1 MGKLTALDNIIQAAK
16 AAAEGLSE
24 VTASAGHAPAHAGV
38 PAPGEAPDHILV
50 RGDNNAVMRQL
61 LACGYGGA
69 FQCIYLD
76 PPFLSGADYQAT
88 VRIRSEK
95 LGEEL
100 SVKVPAYQDTWTD
113 GKGRGGSEEGREA
126 YYKMLAENL
135 VLARQLLA
143 DTGLLWLH
151 LDWHTVHYARVM
163 LDEIFGEER
172 FLNEIIWQYK
182 SGGSTKKHFARKHD
196 TILVYAKAADYRIH
210 IDKEKSYNRGL
221 KPYRFK
227 GVEEFED
234 ETGWYTLV
242 NAKDVWQID
251 MVGRTSAE
259 RNGYATQKPLA
270 LMERI
275 VKASSEEGDLIGDFC
290 CGSGGFLEAGAKLG
304 RRTAGCDRSMLAA
317 ALAEKRLLDG
327 GYPYQRYDM
336 DAESLP
342 EGSDGDFTGQDSLL
356 GGLKPADRTM
366 LQRIASE
373 DPQALVLFETALPDG
388 RRRQVDVFGRETVIS
403 CTEDA

>member
-1 MGKLTALDNIIQAAK
+1 
-16 AAAEGLSE
+16 
-24 VTASAGHAPAHAGV
+24 
-38 PAPGEAPDHILV
+38 
-50 RGDNNAVMRQL
+50 
-61 LACGYGGA
+61 
-69 FQCIYLD
+69 
-76 PPFLSGADYQAT
+76 
-88 VRIRSEK
+88 
-95 LGEEL
+95 
-100 SVKVPAYQDTWTD
+100 
-113 GKGRGGSEEGREA
+113 
-126 YYKMLAENL
+126 
-135 VLARQLLA
+135 
-143 DTGLLWLH
+143 
-151 LDWHTVHYARVM
+151 
-163 LDEIFGEER
+163 
-172 FLNEIIWQYK
+172 
-182 SGGSTKKHFARKHD
+182 
-196 TILVYAKAADYRIH
+196 
-210 IDKEKSYNRGL
+210 
-221 KPYRFK
+221 
-227 GVEEFED
+227 
-234 ETGWYTLV
+234 
-242 NAKDVWQID
+242 

-388 RRRQVDVFGRETVIS
+388 RRRKVDVFGRETVIS